1 MINVDVSVKYII
13 YMKKIMFV
21 ILLHVKYFASI
32 MEDLA
37 IICDEA
43 TESCGKK
50 LSPTTMKI
58 EISMKKL

>member
-32 MEDLA
+32 MEDLM

-43 TESCGKK
+43 TESCAK

>member
-1 MINVDVSVKYII
+1 
-13 YMKKIMFV
+13 
-21 ILLHVKYFASI
+21 

>member
-32 MEDLA
+32 MEDLT

-43 TESCGKK
+43 TESCTK